1 MTYDKLFFD
10 LQKELTTN
18 PAFATRAERQV
29 SLMMKAAKEDNREA
43 VGHEMARLLRLCDF
57 NPTLMV
63 PYLFPHFPER
73 DPMSLLSRPHAV
85 SMMALV
91 PNGTLVVQASRQVG
105 KCLSGL
111 TFLKIRTKTVENKT
125 ISEVFEAAKQKN
137 LVKNKQKP

>member
-1 MTYDKLFFD
+1 MAYNKLFFD

-29 SLMMKAAKEDNREA
+29 ALVMKAAKEDNKEA
-43 VGHEMARLLRLCDF
+43 AGHEMAKLLRLCDF
-57 NPTLMV
+57 NPTLLV
-63 PYLFPHFPER
+63 PYMFPHFPEQ

-91 PNGTLVVQASRQVG
+91 PNGSLTVQASRQVG

-137 LVKNKQKP
+137 LVKTKQTY